1 MNKVVV
7 GVSPSP
13 NISKSSSKI
22 GSLANSN
29 YKPGGG
35 QVKIENR
42 KLEWNAAPRTK
53 TVNKDYTPGGG
64 DKKVK
69 SQYSNLEFALVTL
82 FLLVANLLVRV
93 LVRLLSKSSFHII
106 IQKKFN
112 WQ

>member
-13 NISKSSSKI
+13 NISKTSSKI

-35 QVKIENR
+35 QVRIENR

-53 TVNKDYTPGGG
+53 TVNRDYTPGGG
-64 DKKVK
+64 DKKVREYIFVIGLN
-69 SQYSNLEFALVTL
+69 SECTALY
-82 FLLVANLLVRV
+82 
-93 LVRLLSKSSFHII
+93 
-106 IQKKFN
+106 
-112 WQ
+112 

>member
-82 FLLVANLLVRV
+82 FLLVANLFLRV
-93 LVRLLSKSSFHII
+93 SVRLFFETSFYII
-106 IQKKFN
+106 LWKKFI
-112 WQ
+112 

>member
-64 DKKVK
+64 DKKVRA
-69 SQYSNLEFALVTL
+69 QYSNLEFALVTL
-82 FLLVANLLVRV
+82 FLLVANLFLRV
-93 LVRLLSKSSFHII
+93 SVRLLKSSFYII
-106 IQKKFN
+106 LWKKFD
-112 WQ
+112 

>member
-13 NISKSSSKI
+13 NISKTSSKI
-22 GSLANSN
+22 GSLANSS

-64 DKKVK
+64 DKKVRE
-69 SQYSNLEFALVTL
+69 LILVMIDL
-82 FLLVANLLVRV
+82 NSDVLLLLSRSKPFYVFLGFLLTIL
-93 LVRLLSKSSFHII
+93 
-106 IQKKFN
+106 
-112 WQ
+112 